1 MYRRLPQLALAVLTT
16 WLLAAGAAFG
26 GSRSRTALSPAPVN
40 ASACPGANLQP
51 QTSNLERIRS
61 ATLCLVNQ
69 ERALHGQS
77 PLRLNRQLAEAAQRH
92 TQEMVSQGYFNHVGP
107 RGDTPLNRIMAT
119 GYISSS
125 PRISYTVGENIAWGT
140 YGDSTP
146 SAIVQAWIAS
156 PPHLANILDG
166 RFRDTAIGVL
176 PAVPGMS
183 QPGGTYTQDFG
194 TVTHG

>member
-1 MYRRLPQLALAVLTT
+1 M
-16 WLLAAGAAFG
+16 WLITAGAAFG
-26 GSRSRTALSPAPVN
+26 GSQPRTALSPEPVDS
-40 ASACPGANLQP
+40 SACPGANLQP
-51 QTSNLERIRS
+51 QTSNLERVRS

-69 ERALHGQS
+69 ERALHGQG

-107 RGDTPLNRIMAT
+107 RGDTPLSRILAT

-125 PRISYTVGENIAWGT
+125 RRISYTIGENIAWGT

-176 PAVPGMS
+176 PSVPGMR

-194 TVTHG
+194 IVTHG